1 METRSD
7 TPGDTRHSG
16 IPSTGTPRG
25 RVRVLH
31 VITDLSTGGSQ
42 MALWTLLS
50 RIDRDRFDPF
60 VVCLKNGN
68 TPLAEKIRSLYVPV
82 VDLELSSPRRIS
94 RLLRLYRFIHD
105 ARPAIVHAWL
115 FHAVFASRLI
125 ARMTGVPIVISAR
138 RNINLGSPLREKLN
152 RWTAGLD
159 DRVIAVS
166 EAARRIEIGR
176 TGVSAEKVIVIPNG
190 VEVRHRIRS
199 CESGRSGFRSRFG
212 FPSESRVIATA
223 GRLHPSK
230 GIDDFLRAAAIVS
243 RRHPEA
249 RFIIAGDGPER
260 AALEQLSIELGLAP
274 TTLFLGNLRNI
285 DLCVL
290 LTGIDIFALASR
302 EEGMPNAV
310 LEAMATALPVVA
322 TAIGGTP
329 EIIEHDVSGLLIP
342 PGDVGALA
350 ASIEALLENPAKA
363 AAMATAARHRVAE
376 SFSIETM
383 VRRTQDLYE
392 ELLREKS
399 IG

>member
-1 METRSD
+1 M
-7 TPGDTRHSG
+7 
-16 IPSTGTPRG
+16 
-25 RVRVLH
+25 
-31 VITDLSTGGSQ
+31 
-42 MALWTLLS
+42 
-50 RIDRDRFDPF
+50 
-60 VVCLKNGN
+60 
-68 TPLAEKIRSLYVPV
+68 
-82 VDLELSSPRRIS
+82 
-94 RLLRLYRFIHD
+94 
-105 ARPAIVHAWL
+105 
-115 FHAVFASRLI
+115 
-125 ARMTGVPIVISAR
+125 
-138 RNINLGSPLREKLN
+138 
-152 RWTAGLD
+152 
-159 DRVIAVS
+159 
-166 EAARRIEIGR
+166 
-176 TGVSAEKVIVIPNG
+176 
-190 VEVRHRIRS
+190 
-199 CESGRSGFRSRFG
+199 
-212 FPSESRVIATA
+212 
-223 GRLHPSK
+223 
-230 GIDDFLRAAAIVS
+230 S

-322 TAIGGTP
+322 TAVGGTP
-329 EIIEHDVSGLLIP
+329 EIIEHDVSGLLVP

-392 ELLREKS
+392 ELLREKH
-399 IG
+399 IA